1 MNHAVPSPNIKLKRI
16 YEPAS
21 KEDGV
26 RILVD
31 RLWPRGITKDEAR
44 LDQWNREVTP
54 SGRLR
59 AWFGHD
65 PKRWPEF
72 SQRYRAE
79 LGNHADALGELRR
92 QAREGPITLLYA
104 AKDEAHT
111 HAIVLRNVLL
121 GRAKSEGEAAM
132 TDEIYPAVA
141 HHPAR
146 TRRDLVRH

>member
-1 MNHAVPSPNIKLKRI
+1 MTYAVPSQNVRIKRI

-21 KEDGV
+21 KADGT

-31 RLWPRGITKDEAR
+31 RLWPRGITKADAK
-44 LDQWNREVTP
+44 LDQWNREITP

-65 PKRWPEF
+65 PERWTEF
-72 SQRYRAE
+72 SHRYRAE

-92 QAREGPITLLYA
+92 QACEGPITLLYA
-104 AKDEAHT
+104 AKDGAHT

-121 GRAKSEGEAAM
+121 GRVKSEGEA
-132 TDEIYPAVA
+132 
-141 HHPAR
+141 HHGR
-146 TRRDLVRH
+146 

>member
-1 MNHAVPSPNIKLKRI
+1 MNHAVPSQNIKLKRI

-21 KEDGV
+21 REDGT

-31 RLWPRGITKDEAR
+31 RLWPRGITKADAK
-44 LDQWNREVTP
+44 LDQWNRVITP
-54 SGRLR
+54 SRRLR

-79 LGNHADALGELRR
+79 LDNHADALGELRR

-104 AKDEAHT
+104 AKDECHT

-121 GRAKSEGEAAM
+121 GRAKEHGE
-132 TDEIYPAVA
+132 
-141 HHPAR
+141 
-146 TRRDLVRH
+146 TRDDR